1 MLPQLEKNREI
12 LLSMR
17 DEALSLCG
25 AARESQPSFLSLE
38 RVLDTLDVTQ
48 EVPRHTHLHLKGTPC
63 VPPQLKNSPFSPLS
77 SPDEGPIPCSV
88 GKGIPAFPS
97 HLKRRW
103 SQRETGEER
112 QGSCHHSKEPHVPI
126 HSRYTWF
133 PCTDSAVILSIDSK
147 HSGMFDSPVAP

>member
-63 VPPQLKNSPFSPLS
+63 VPPQLKNSPFSPPHLKMRVQVPALSGKESRYSRHTSRGGGLKVKLERNSRGRATIPKNPMSQSIPDAPGSPALTRLS
-77 SPDEGPIPCSV
+77 S
-88 GKGIPAFPS
+88 
-97 HLKRRW
+97 
-103 SQRETGEER
+103 
-112 QGSCHHSKEPHVPI
+112 
-126 HSRYTWF
+126 
-133 PCTDSAVILSIDSK
+133 
-147 HSGMFDSPVAP
+147 